1 MCKCHFS
8 DEVFIVNGQNNDI
21 FTVPILDHTSVS
33 LGRLYSAF
41 EGKFLPGSLLW
52 KSEEIE
58 KFKEVIHHPEERTT
72 WTSSQTPNEKFDL
85 LDFSVSGSVGLNLE
99 ITEVKATGSFSYLQ
113 KEAVIMKFFLGRLI
127 FYISRILNS
136 GI

>member
-1 MCKCHFS
+1 MGVPWYVYCCRESFS
-8 DEVFIVNGQNNDI
+8 DKAFLVHGQNNDI

-52 KSEEIE
+52 NSKDI
-58 KFKEVIHHPEERTT
+58 KDNTEVIHHPEERTT
-72 WTSSQTPNEKFDL
+72 WTSSQTPDEKFDL
-85 LDFSVSGSVGLNLE
+85 LAFSVSGSVGLNLE

-113 KEAVIMKFFLGRLI
+113 KEAVC
-127 FYISRILNS
+127 LNWC
-136 GI
+136 